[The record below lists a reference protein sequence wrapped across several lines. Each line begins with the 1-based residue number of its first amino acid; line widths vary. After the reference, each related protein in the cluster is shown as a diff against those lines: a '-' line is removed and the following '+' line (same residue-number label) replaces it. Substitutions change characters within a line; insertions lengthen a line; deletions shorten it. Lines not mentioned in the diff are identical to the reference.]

1 MAAALTRFGKDMSR
15 PAFSALLLSAVLLLA
30 ASCEALA
37 TTIQDPDMVVLPDP
51 VLSKSVRFPASAA
64 TAGVARIGPA
74 LDQANPRAAGCSA
87 RKPCAV
93 ATPASSDA
101 AMVAPAR
108 QRVSKNR
115 RVRQAG

>member
-1 MAAALTRFGKDMSR
+1 MAAAFTGFGDDMSR
-15 PAFSALLLSAVLLLA
+15 PAFPAFLLSVVLLQAGCGVTLA
-30 ASCEALA
+30 S
-37 TTIQDPDMVVLPDP
+37 TIQDPDMVVLPDP

-64 TAGVARIGPA
+64 TAGVARMSPA
-74 LDQANPRAAGCSA
+74 LDQTSPHASGCSA
-87 RKPCAV
+87 LNPCAL

-101 AMVAPAR
+101 AAIAPR